1 MAKNEVMVI
10 TEDDI
15 NNKLTLSATDMDVFK
30 WLTANAGI
38 EMDEQTQAEF
48 IASRNAKIG
57 SITRI
62 AEFSKWCE
70 KTQKFCDTIL
80 KHAFNVGTVEQ
91 FPKNVSLK
99 NNGSTT
105 KFVDGMAAALVCD
118 TLIRKKL
125 ATKEMIFGQVT
136 PSIIEKATGL
146 KKDKIVEM
154 FPDVIAEEK
163 KAPTLVI
170 K

>member
-1 MAKNEVMVI
+1 MAKEVMAI

-15 NNKLTLSATDMDVFK
+15 KDKLTLSATDMDVFK
-30 WLTANAGI
+30 WLTDHAGI
-38 EMDEQTQAEF
+38 EMDEQTQEEF
-48 IASRNAKIG
+48 IASRNAKIA

-62 AEFSKWCE
+62 AEFSKWCK
-70 KTQKFCDTIL
+70 KTQEFCDTIL

-91 FPKNVSLK
+91 FPNNVTLK
-99 NNGSTT
+99 NTGSTC

-118 TLIRKKL
+118 TIIRKKL
-125 ATKEMIFGQVT
+125 ATKEQIFAQLT
-136 PSIIEKATGL
+136 PSGIEKATGL

-154 FPDVIAEEK
+154 FPDVIVEEK
-163 KAPTLVI
+163 KTPTLVI

>member
-1 MAKNEVMVI
+1 MAKEVMVI

-15 NNKLTLSATDMDVFK
+15 KDKLTLNAVDMDTLK
-30 WLTANAGI
+30 WLTEHAGI

-62 AEFSKWCE
+62 AEFSKWCK
-70 KTQKFCDTIL
+70 KTQDFCDTIL

-91 FPKNVSLK
+91 FPPNVSLK
-99 NNGSTT
+99 NNGATT
-105 KFVDGMAAALVCD
+105 KFVDSMAAALVCD

-125 ATKEMIFGQVT
+125 ATKELIFGQVT

-154 FPDVIAEEK
+154 FPDVIVDDK
-163 KAPTLVI
+163 KTPSLVI

>member
-38 EMDEQTQAEF
+38 EMDEQTQEEF
-48 IASRNAKIG
+48 IAARNAKIA

-62 AEFSKWCE
+62 AEFSKWCK
-70 KTQKFCDTIL
+70 KTQEFCDTIL

-91 FPKNVSLK
+91 FPNNVSLK
-99 NNGSTT
+99 NNGSTY
-105 KFVDGMAAALVCD
+105 KFVDESAATIVCD
-118 TLIRKKL
+118 TVVKKKM
-125 ATKEMIFGQVT
+125 ATKEQLFAQISLSGL
-136 PSIIEKATGL
+136 EKATGL
-146 KKDKIVEM
+146 KKDRIIEL
-154 FPDVIAEEK
+154 FPDVIVEEK
-163 KAPTLVI
+163 KTPTLVI